1 MHDFTQMK
9 PVLFVG
15 GKGGVGKST
24 TAAALAVSA
33 SRRGLRTLLISTDP
47 AHNLG
52 DLFHTR
58 LGDEPV
64 EVRSDLWVMELDPEK
79 ESERYIEQVK
89 SNIQGHVKATMID
102 EVHRQMDM
110 AKSSPGADEAA
121 MFDRIVS
128 ILLDERAHFDQ
139 IIFDTAPT
147 GHTLRLMSLPEMMG
161 VWMDGMLERRRKTN
175 EHYTQL
181 LNDGEPVD
189 DPIFDTLQER
199 RRKFE
204 SVREIFLD
212 GSVTGFLFVMNPERL
227 PIEEAR
233 RGVETLRRHDIP
245 VEGVVV
251 NKVIPSDVDGQFFVK
266 RKQQQEKYLAQV
278 DAVFAGLPQLRL
290 PLLEED
296 ISTVA
301 HLDEMASLLEQA
313 MVYE

>member
-1 MHDFTQMK
+1 MHDLTRLK

-24 TAAALAVSA
+24 TASALALSA
-33 SRRGLRTLLISTDP
+33 SRRGQRTLLISTDP

-58 LGDEPV
+58 LSDEPV
-64 EVRSDLWVMELDPEK
+64 EVRSNLSVMELDPEK
-79 ESERYIEQVK
+79 ESERYIAQVK
-89 SNIQGHVKATMID
+89 ANIQGHVKATMID

-128 ILLDERAHFDQ
+128 ILLEERPKFDHV
-139 IIFDTAPT
+139 IFDTAPT

-175 EHYTQL
+175 EDYTQL

-189 DPIFDTLQER
+189 DPIFDTLQAR
-199 RRKFE
+199 REKFVK
-204 SVREIFLD
+204 VREILLD
-212 GSVTGFLFVMNPERL
+212 KTVTGFLFVMNPERL

-233 RGVETLRRHDIP
+233 RGVATLRRHDIP

-266 RKQQQEKYLAQV
+266 RKAQQEQYLAQI
-278 DAVFAGLPQLRL
+278 DEAFAGLPQLRL

-296 ISTVA
+296 ISTTD
-301 HLDEMASLLEQA
+301 HLDRMAEVLDQA
-313 MVYE
+313 VVMD